1 MSKRF
6 QKVAVLMGGT
16 SSERNVSLRSGAAVA
31 RGLRVAGYTATE
43 VDVVAEDSLP
53 IPPDTEAVFVALHG
67 TFGED
72 GGAQT
77 LLRAMGLPY
86 TGSGPESCRLAFDKT
101 LTRAAL
107 ARAGVPVPEGLTLQS
122 DPGASPLPLPVVVK
136 PAREG
141 SSIGCRLVKRT
152 DEWAAAFAA
161 AAQHGGD
168 VVVERFIAGRELTVG
183 IVAGEA
189 LPVVEIIP
197 PGEIFDYEAKYTAG
211 VTRYAAPAP
220 LPPATAAGLQ
230 ACALRVFETLGAAD
244 FGRVD
249 FRMDGDGRW
258 YALELN
264 SIPGFTETSLLPKAA
279 AAAGFSFPEL
289 CDRIL
294 NLAAVR

>member
-1 MSKRF
+1 
-6 QKVAVLMGGT
+6 MGGT

-31 RGLRVAGYTATE
+31 RGLRAAGYTATE
-43 VDVVAEDSLP
+43 VDVVTENSLP
-53 IPPDTEAVFVALHG
+53 IPPGTEAVFVALHG

-72 GGAQT
+72 GGAQA

-107 ARAGVPVPEGLTLQS
+107 ARAGLPVPEGLTLQS

-141 SSIGCRLVKRT
+141 SSIGCRLVKRA
-152 DEWAAAFAA
+152 DEWSPAFAA

-211 VTRYAAPAP
+211 MTRYAVPAP
-220 LPPATAAGLQ
+220 LPSATSAGLQ
-230 ACALRVFETLGAAD
+230 ACALQVFVTLGAAD

-249 FRMDGDGRW
+249 FRLAEDGRW

-279 AAAGFSFPEL
+279 AAAGLSFPEL